1 MNETGPAVVQ
11 RPRIVLGGN
20 RFGKAEV
27 RLVRL
32 DRSPAQFGL
41 PADLTVTSHLSGDL
55 DAVHLAGD
63 NAGVLTTDAQKN
75 TVYAFAADAPL
86 ESTAGFAIRLA
97 QHFVESVPSVNRAQ
111 IEILAHPWVRLQ
123 IDGAPAPYS
132 FRRAG
137 GVTLETRVTYERGR
151 AWVIAG
157 IRDLVV
163 MNATGSQFTGYLK
176 DPYTTLAE
184 TDDRILAT
192 EIQALWRYGDFEV
205 REGEPPPVDWDKSA
219 AECQRL
225 LVDAFA
231 GTYSQ
236 SLQQTLFAM
245 GEHVLGERAE
255 VAEIRLSLPNR
266 HHYLVDLTPF
276 DRTNPGL
283 VFNAGDRPYGL
294 IEGTVSRG
302 DAPPPGPSWTTW

>member
-1 MNETGPAVVQ
+1 
-11 RPRIVLGGN
+11 
-20 RFGKAEV
+20 
-27 RLVRL
+27 
-32 DRSPAQFGL
+32 
-41 PADLTVTSHLSGDL
+41 
-55 DAVHLAGD
+55 
-63 NAGVLTTDAQKN
+63 
-75 TVYAFAADAPL
+75 
-86 ESTAGFAIRLA
+86 
-97 QHFVESVPSVNRAQ
+97 
-111 IEILAHPWVRLQ
+111 
-123 IDGAPAPYS
+123 
-132 FRRAG
+132 
-137 GVTLETRVTYERGR
+137 
-151 AWVIAG
+151 VIAG